1 MPDQDLRPDYAA
13 IAAFVKIAGRDCWG
27 KRVIAISER
36 TKQGQFTGRA
46 TQQRHAAEL
55 MLARLSDP
63 GVLARAGASERCVLV
78 FARQVAQLDATLA
91 GESRGRLR
99 AMVREGLSG
108 EATLIP
114 VFHLVRTAALAR
126 ARGFTVRFDGLLDG
140 AAHDLLITRE
150 GASAEVALCT
160 VSAEEGRPMHRGAWF
175 NLMDRMHPELQT
187 WLAAHP
193 GRYLLKMTLPE
204 GVSGANQLSTLQDR
218 ILGMLAAQKRQD
230 SSADLIMKLDPLV
243 LAGAQMGMH
252 ASLPAALR
260 QQFGPE
266 AHLAV
271 TADANSG
278 SVFVMA
284 ARAGRENE
292 IAQAVKFR
300 MAQTATSRL
309 SGRHPGI
316 LAMFIEDMDRTEWR
330 NLRDS
335 LELEG
340 VARRFLTEPEARHVV
355 AITCASRAELFGLP
369 APDSAPEGELRFRN
383 PGHPAAKNPHL
394 APGIASS
401 V

>member
-1 MPDQDLRPDYAA
+1 MPDPDPRPDHAA
-13 IAAFVKIAGRDCWG
+13 LAAFVKIAGRDCWG
-27 KRVIAISER
+27 KRVVAISER
-36 TKQGQFTGRA
+36 AKQGQFTGRA

-63 GVLARAGASERCVLV
+63 KVLARAGASERRVLA
-78 FARQVAQLDATLA
+78 FAREVARLDATLG
-91 GESRGRLR
+91 GESRARLR
-99 AMVREGLSG
+99 AMVREGLTG

-126 ARGFTVRFDGLLDG
+126 ARGFAVRFDGLLDG

-204 GVSGANQLSTLQDR
+204 GVSDVTQLSTLQDR

-243 LAGAQMGMH
+243 LAGAQ
-252 ASLPAALR
+252 ASLPVALR

-300 MAQTATSRL
+300 MAQTASSRL

-330 NLRDS
+330 SLRDS

-355 AITCASRAELFGLP
+355 AVTCTSRAELFGLP
-369 APDSAPEGELRFRN
+369 APDSAPDGELRFRN